1 MKRYLSGRFA
11 LLSSVV
17 ASLVIPG
24 GVFAITI
31 FSVGGDN
38 TTGSIQ
44 GTVDAFRLALGNP
57 NNGNAP
63 GPLDSG
69 RREINWD
76 GGGSPDNSSGGTP
89 FNVFLNTRGA
99 QFTTPTPG
107 TGFLQG
113 PLSGG
118 VGNGFDGFFNNS
130 TLSETFGVFSQ
141 LRLFSPVGSNITEAS
156 FFIPGTNGGVP
167 ASVRGFGAIFTDV
180 DLLGSTS
187 IEFFDIHN
195 NPIFSQNVA
204 PGTPNIV
211 DNKTFSF
218 LGAIGDA
225 GEEIFRV
232 RITSGN
238 TPISPGARDG
248 VSGVDLVAMDDF
260 LYAEP
265 RRVPDSG
272 SGVALMGLG
281 LSFIFFCRRTLAV
294 S

>member
-11 LLSSVV
+11 LFSSIV

-76 GGGSPDNSSGGTP
+76 GGGPPVDANAPGGTP
-89 FNVFLNTRGA
+89 FNVFLNTRGG
-99 QFTTPTPG
+99 QFITPG

-113 PLSGG
+113 PPSGG
-118 VGNGFDGFFNNS
+118 PQNGFSGFFGNP
-130 TLSETFGVFSQ
+130 TLGTTFGVFSPN
-141 LRLFSPVGSNITEAS
+141 RIFSPTGSNITDGL
-156 FFIPGTNGGVP
+156 FFIPGTNGSVP
-167 ASVRGFGAIFTDV
+167 ATVGGFGAVFTDV
-180 DLLGSTS
+180 DLPDITS
-187 IEFFDIHN
+187 LEFFGASN
-195 NPIFSQNVA
+195 NSIFKQTVT
-204 PGTPNIV
+204 PGTVP
-211 DNKTFSF
+211 DGSLSF
-218 LGAIGDA
+218 LGAVGNA
-225 GEEIFRV
+225 GEQIARV
-232 RITSGN
+232 RITTGN
-238 TPISPGARDG
+238 TVISSTSVDG
-248 VSGVDLVAMDDF
+248 GGVDLVAMDDF
-260 LYAEP
+260 IYAEP
-265 RRVPDSG
+265 KRVPDSG

>member
-11 LLSSVV
+11 LFSSIV

-76 GGGSPDNSSGGTP
+76 GGGATTSSPLPGTT
-89 FNVFLNTRGA
+89 FDVFLNTRGA
-99 QFTTPTPG
+99 RSTTQAPG
-107 TGFLQG
+107 TGFNQAL
-113 PLSGG
+113 PADLSS
-118 VGNGFDGFFNNS
+118 N
-130 TLSETFGVFSQ
+130 FG
-141 LRLFSPVGSNITEAS
+141 LFSPNRIFSPVSGPNLTDVFNLTDVS
-156 FFIPGTNGGVP
+156 FFIPGTNGSVP
-167 ASVRGFGAIFTDV
+167 ATISGFGAVFTGV
-180 DLLGSTS
+180 DQPNTTS
-187 IEFFDIHN
+187 IQFFGASN
-195 NPIFSQNVA
+195 NLLFSQAVL
-204 PGTPNIV
+204 PGTVPNGSL
-211 DNKTFSF
+211 SF
-218 LGAIGDA
+218 LGVVGNA
-225 GEEIFRV
+225 GEEIARV
-232 RITSGN
+232 HIVTGN
-238 TPISPGARDG
+238 SL
-248 VSGVDLVAMDDF
+248 DLVAMDDF
-260 LYAEP
+260 LYSEP